1 MLKKQ
6 IVPASLVVTEWTI
19 GIHTQNIKLTD
30 LADEFYCQKVGSM

>member
-1 MLKKQ
+1 MLRKQ
-6 IVPASLVVTEWTI
+6 NVLASLVVTEQTI